1 MSVLVD
7 LAMNAIESFW
17 KKGQY
22 ASVAHECMHTVRGS
36 VFACAFWGG
45 MGVCVYVG
53 YESASILI
61 QGRESM
67 LYFIRN

>member
-7 LAMNAIESFW
+7 LAMNAIESLW

-22 ASVAHECMHTVRGS
+22 ASVAHECMRTVRAS

-45 MGVCVYVG
+45 MGVCVYVW
-53 YESASILI
+53 YECVSILI
-61 QGRESM
+61 QGRELM
-67 LYFIRN
+67 LHFIRT